1 MRRLLTGALLSMAV
15 LPRIE
20 AADLPEVLRRG
31 TLRALVVVSEEEA
44 YFVSSKPGA
53 PPGFDA
59 EVLQGFAR
67 LHKVK
72 LDIVPVGGWDALIPS
87 LLKGKG
93 DLIAGGFT
101 DTESRRRQIEFTAE
115 VFPTRSVAMT
125 RKPRPVVSRV
135 DELRAE
141 EVGTIKGTF
150 MLEDIAAAGV
160 TGIDDGIATGGL
172 PAALKAGRITAAV
185 DGLEAALV
193 AQSRDKDLQLGLFLG
208 KPSSLAYGVRKEE
221 AALRAALNE
230 YIGNLRRTPTW
241 GRLVVKYFGEAAPEI
256 LRRARAQ

>member
-1 MRRLLTGALLSMAV
+1 MRRLLTGALLSVAV
-15 LPRIE
+15 LPRAE
-20 AADLPEVLRRG
+20 AADLPEVLKRG

-44 YFVSSKPGA
+44 YFVSSRPDA

-59 EVLQGFAR
+59 EVLEGFAR
-67 LHKVK
+67 LHKLK
-72 LDIVPVGGWDALIPS
+72 LAIVPVGGWDALIPS

-101 DTESRRRQIEFTAE
+101 
-115 VFPTRSVAMT
+115 
-125 RKPRPVVSRV
+125 
-135 DELRAE
+135 
-141 EVGTIKGTF
+141 GTVKGTF

-160 TGIDDGIATGGL
+160 TGVDDGIATGGL

-208 KPSSLAYGVRKEE
+208 KPSSLAYGVRKEDP
-221 AALRAALNE
+221 ALLAALNE

>member
-115 VFPTRSVAMT
+115 VFTTRSVAMT